1 MTQFSSGLLRRF
13 GVRLGIAVAAI
24 SMVCAGA
31 TQFAVAGPKSV
42 SVAVQSVAAISET
55 PTTVGV
61 ADSALYFETPEQIE
75 ETLDALQA
83 MGVQNVRIQIP
94 WAGVQLLG
102 PNTYLWQYVDNQ
114 VNAAYARNMGVL
126 AEINATPWWA
136 GSPPINGQ
144 PNSPEAYA
152 TFVGKVAERYEG
164 KIAAYEVWNEPNAKF
179 FFDPVD
185 PAAYTDLL
193 KVAYPAIKQADP
205 SAIVIGAV
213 VGSTLT
219 IGQITM
225 NPVDFVAGMYGAG
238 AHGYFDALSFHPYHY
253 TLPFSE
259 GADVPQSPMRQLMA
273 IRQLMEANGDGG
285 LKVWATEYGEPAS
298 EGGVQQQADF
308 TEDFLNSWHTVDGT
322 GPMFIYTTKDI
333 NSASTKP
340 SETLGLFYDNGQPK
354 PAAAIVAE
362 FLGAQPPGAIPSRP
376 ILAAIKAVA
385 YALAQITRNVAG
397 LFVDAIQ
404 FAVNATVS
412 VIRSLVDFTVGLVQ
426 AGAQLVHDFVDRIT
440 DRPSPPT
447 TASTALSSPA
457 ALRVAQP
464 AVDEI
469 DPAAQRSSVKPRPV
483 AADDAAEAGTLG
495 AAETS
500 LTGKS
505 GDVPARVAIAEST
518 TSAESTTAAKPTAS
532 TEPTTAAEPT
542 TSNEPTT
549 ATKPTTSAE
558 SMTAAKTSGK
568 SSDEPDPSTP
578 DTTPSKPAIKPSPAT
593 ATGASGDS

>member
-1 MTQFSSGLLRRF
+1 MTQFTSGPFRRF
-13 GVRLGIAVAAI
+13 GVRFGIAVAAI
-24 SMVCAGA
+24 SMVCGGA

-42 SVAVQSVAAISET
+42 AIAVQSVASISET

-102 PNTYLWQYVDNQ
+102 PNSYLWQYVDNE

-205 SAIVIGAV
+205 SALVIGAV

-225 NPVDFVAGMYGAG
+225 NPVDFVAGMYAAG

-273 IRQLMEANGDGG
+273 IRQLMDLNGDGG

-340 SETLGLFYDNGQPK
+340 SETLGLFYDTGQPK

-397 LFVDAIQ
+397 LFVDAIR

-412 VIRSLVDFTVGLVQ
+412 VIRGLVDFTVGLIQ
-426 AGAQLVHDFVDRIT
+426 AGAQLVRDFVDRIT
-440 DRPSPPT
+440 DRPPPPA
-447 TASTALSSPA
+447 TAVTALSSTA
-457 ALRVAQP
+457 AVRATQP
-464 AVDEI
+464 AVDAI
-469 DPAAQRSSVKPRPV
+469 DPPAQRSSVKVARV
-483 AADDAAEAGTLG
+483 AAVDTAEAGTSG
-495 AAETS
+495 VAETS
-500 LTGKS
+500 ITGKS
-505 GDVPARVAIAEST
+505 GDVPERVVIAEST
-518 TSAESTTAAKPTAS
+518 ASPEPTTAAEPTKS
-532 TEPTTAAEPT
+532 TKPTTAAEPT
-542 TSNEPTT
+542 TSAESAT
-549 ATKPTTSAE
+549 AAKPTTSLKAP
-558 SMTAAKTSGK
+558 
-568 SSDEPDPSTP
+568 DEPDPSTP
-578 DTTPSKPAIKPSPAT
+578 DATPSKPATKPSAAA
-593 ATGASGDS
+593 ATGALGDS

>member
-1 MTQFSSGLLRRF
+1 
-13 GVRLGIAVAAI
+13 
-24 SMVCAGA
+24 MVCGGA

-42 SVAVQSVAAISET
+42 AIAVQSVASISET

-102 PNTYLWQYVDNQ
+102 PNSYLWQYVDNE

-205 SAIVIGAV
+205 SALVIGAV

-225 NPVDFVAGMYGAG
+225 NPVDFVAGMYAAG

-273 IRQLMEANGDGG
+273 IRQLMDLNGDGG

-340 SETLGLFYDNGQPK
+340 SETLGLFYDTGQPK

-397 LFVDAIQ
+397 LFVDAIR

-412 VIRSLVDFTVGLVQ
+412 VIRGLVDFTVGLIQ
-426 AGAQLVHDFVDRIT
+426 AGAQLVRDFVDRIT
-440 DRPSPPT
+440 DRPPPPA
-447 TASTALSSPA
+447 TAVTALSSTA
-457 ALRVAQP
+457 AVRATQP
-464 AVDEI
+464 AVDAI
-469 DPAAQRSSVKPRPV
+469 DPPAQRSSVKVARV
-483 AADDAAEAGTLG
+483 AAVDTAEAGTSG
-495 AAETS
+495 VAETS
-500 LTGKS
+500 ITGKS
-505 GDVPARVAIAEST
+505 GDVPERVVIAEST
-518 TSAESTTAAKPTAS
+518 ASPEPTTAAEPTKS
-532 TEPTTAAEPT
+532 TKPTTAAEPT
-542 TSNEPTT
+542 TSAESAT
-549 ATKPTTSAE
+549 AAKPTTSLKAP
-558 SMTAAKTSGK
+558 
-568 SSDEPDPSTP
+568 DEPDPSTP
-578 DTTPSKPAIKPSPAT
+578 DATPSKPATKPSAAA
-593 ATGASGDS
+593 ATGALGDS